1 LLWLTT
7 QSLTYY
13 PWLSIP
19 NSPSAKSLRCN
30 NRIRF
35 LPSSSDRNMPGKK
48 RDIEEIYEAYPL
60 NRRVP
65 LSRAYPEVAS
75 LWDYKR
81 NCGFAPEDFSSGSNV
96 SAWFGCPKGPDH
108 IFKTSIFTAVR
119 SFRDG
124 NNGCSFCAN
133 KKLSVTNSLVTV
145 RPDLAK
151 EFMEKRNKMKVKDV
165 IAGGATPYWW
175 QCQNNSKHTWRVSLN
190 SRISRDTGCPKC
202 GIGDTIDLRRYPKVL
217 AQFDFKR
224 NKDVD
229 PYKLSIKNKVH
240 WKCKV
245 SKDHLWVST
254 FNRCKGERCPYCKG
268 SLASSTNNLSRD
280 KELAKQFHPS
290 KNRPLKPQDISLT
303 SHEKIWWKCAGG
315 SDHEWL
321 ALVNMRVRVRTK
333 CPFCLNRRLS
343 ITNCLATLFPKLAKE
358 LHPKKNGK
366 LSSKEITATSTLK
379 VWWICKSKHIF
390 KQKVRKRTLEGQ
402 GCYHCYL
409 ANKSTR
415 QHHK

>member
-1 LLWLTT
+1 
-7 QSLTYY
+7 
-13 PWLSIP
+13 
-19 NSPSAKSLRCN
+19 
-30 NRIRF
+30 
-35 LPSSSDRNMPGKK
+35 MPGKK

-75 LWDYKR
+75 LWDHKR
-81 NCGFAPEDFSSGSNV
+81 NCGFGPEDFSFGSNIL
-96 SAWFGCPKGPDH
+96 AWFRCPKGPDH

-133 KKLSVTNSLVTV
+133 KKLSVTNSLVTM

-202 GIGDTIDLRRYPKVL
+202 GIGDTIDLRRYPKAL

-343 ITNCLATLFPKLAKE
+343 ITNCLARLFPKLAKE
-358 LHPKKNGK
+358 LHPTKNGK

-379 VWWICKSKHIF
+379 VWWICRNKHIF

-402 GCYHCYL
+402 GCYQCYL